1 MDEAG
6 AFAGR
11 RSRSLA
17 QRSFQEPLGL
27 LSNFFQ
33 EEFWREI
40 AK

>member
-6 AFAGR
+6 TFAGR

-27 LSNFFQ
+27 PTFSKENFG
-33 EEFWREI
+33 